1 MSSWKTISRASLALA
16 LWGSAALA
24 QDGIEVERLDAL
36 DPLEVSLPQAGL
48 DNRLWSGTGRDQAA
62 AVLSRLPGPDT
73 DPYTSE
79 VLAAAARSVLMS
91 GGQPPAGGRGDAE
104 LARLR
109 VERLLAAAGA
119 EDSFDLLERT
129 PGINRLPE
137 LARWHA
143 DLGLAIGETER
154 ACRTADALID
164 GRDTAYWL
172 RVRAFCLAL
181 QGQSAAAELTA
192 ELARSQSDDD
202 GFEARLFALTL
213 GTPVP
218 ADQAGSETALQW
230 AMSRHLASAG
240 EDGAAVA
247 DTAPAWLKNAAHDAA
262 GGSQPPATDPGLAF
276 ETALAQTGRE
286 RHHTLESVLAQGRDR
301 EMAGQALGLLLADTG
316 GGASFIHVARHHGR
330 EIQSIP
336 VTAATL
342 EHGYEI
348 AMAALLV
355 GDVRDAWTWRNALLD
370 GPPRPAQ
377 PVMVPQTLVDPDAD
391 KPEGEASMMTAL
403 PEEDWVP
410 PSPARMVALDLAL
423 AIAEDELQG
432 GGFEAV
438 LAAWMEGRGEA
449 SLAPVTALV
458 RLGAPAPA
466 GLRNA
471 LLDAQATPDLA
482 GLPALDAAVQA
493 GARGEAA
500 VLALAILNQPGVADD
515 PDALSRALGALD
527 AVGLRR
533 QARALLLEHV
543 ILGSL

>member
-16 LWGSAALA
+16 LWGSAAFA

-36 DPLEVSLPQAGL
+36 DPMEVSLPQAGL
-48 DNRLWSGTGRDQAA
+48 DNRLWRGTGRDQAV
-62 AVLSRLPGPDT
+62 AVLARLPGPDEGQ
-73 DPYTSE
+73 YNSE

-91 GGQPPAGGRGDAE
+91 GGQPPAGGRGDAD

-109 VERLLAAAGA
+109 VERLLAAGGAGDA
-119 EDSFDLLERT
+119 FDLLERT
-129 PGINRLPE
+129 PGINRIPS

-143 DLGLAIGETER
+143 DLGFALGETDR
-154 ACRTADALID
+154 ACRTADALIE

-172 RVRAFCLAL
+172 RVRAYCLVL
-181 QGQSAAAELTA
+181 QDQAAAAELTA
-192 ELARSQSDDD
+192 ELARSQSEDD
-202 GFEARLFALTL
+202 GFDARLFALTL
-213 GTPVP
+213 GTEADAGP
-218 ADQAGSETALQW
+218 AETALQW
-230 AMSRHLASAG
+230 AMSRDLAGGNHEASGVAG
-240 EDGAAVA
+240 
-247 DTAPAWLKNAAHDAA
+247 TAPAWLKAEAHDAA
-262 GGSQPPATDPGLAF
+262 GGHQPPATDAALAF
-276 ETALAQTGRE
+276 EAALEQTGRE

-301 EMAGQALGLLLADTG
+301 ELAGQALGLLLADTNG
-316 GGASFIHVARHHGR
+316 GSDFIHVARHHGR

-355 GDVRDAWTWRNALLD
+355 GDLRDAWAWRNALLD
-370 GPPRPAQ
+370 GPPRPVQ
-377 PVMVPQTLVDPDAD
+377 PVMVPQELVGEEID
-391 KPEGEASMMTAL
+391 KPDDGTTMMTAL

-438 LAAWMEGRGEA
+438 LAAWLEGRGEA
-449 SLAPVTALV
+449 GLAPATALT

-466 GLRNA
+466 GLREA
-471 LLDAQATPDLA
+471 LLNSEPVAGLA
-482 GLPALDAAVQA
+482 GLAALDAAVRA

-500 VLALAILNQPGVADD
+500 VLALSLLNQEGIAADA
-515 PDALSRALGALD
+515 DAYSRALAALD
-527 AVGLRR
+527 AAGLRR
-533 QARALLLEHV
+533 QARALLLERV
-543 ILGSL
+543 ILGAM

>member
-16 LWGSAALA
+16 LWGSAAFA

-36 DPLEVSLPQAGL
+36 DPMEVSLPQAGL
-48 DNRLWSGTGRDQAA
+48 DNRLWRGTGRDQAV
-62 AVLSRLPGPDT
+62 AVLARLPGPDEGQ
-73 DPYTSE
+73 YNSE

-91 GGQPPAGGRGDAE
+91 GGQPPAGGRGDAD

-109 VERLLAAAGA
+109 VERLLAAGGAGDA
-119 EDSFDLLERT
+119 FDLLERT
-129 PGINRLPE
+129 PGINRIPA

-143 DLGLAIGETER
+143 DLGFALGETDR
-154 ACRTADALID
+154 ACRTADALIE

-172 RVRAFCLAL
+172 RVRAYCLVL
-181 QGQSAAAELTA
+181 QDQAAAAELTA
-192 ELARSQSDDD
+192 ELARSQSEDD
-202 GFEARLFALTL
+202 GFDARLFALTL
-213 GTPVP
+213 GTEADAGP
-218 ADQAGSETALQW
+218 AETALQW
-230 AMSRHLASAG
+230 AMSRDLAGGNHEASGVAG
-240 EDGAAVA
+240 
-247 DTAPAWLKNAAHDAA
+247 TAPAWLKAEAHDAA
-262 GGSQPPATDPGLAF
+262 GGHQPPATDAALAF
-276 ETALAQTGRE
+276 EAALEQTGRE

-301 EMAGQALGLLLADTG
+301 ELAGQALGLLLADTNG
-316 GGASFIHVARHHGR
+316 GSDFIHVARHHGR

-355 GDVRDAWTWRNALLD
+355 GDLRDAWAWRNALLD
-370 GPPRPAQ
+370 GPPRPVQ
-377 PVMVPQTLVDPDAD
+377 PVMVPQELVGEEID
-391 KPEGEASMMTAL
+391 KPDDGTTMMTAL

-438 LAAWMEGRGEA
+438 LAAWLEGQGEA
-449 SLAPVTALV
+449 GLAPATALT

-466 GLRNA
+466 GLREA
-471 LLDAQATPDLA
+471 LLNSEPVAGLA
-482 GLPALDAAVQA
+482 GLAALDAAVRA

-500 VLALAILNQPGVADD
+500 VLALSLLNQEGIAADA
-515 PDALSRALGALD
+515 DAYSRALAALD
-527 AVGLRR
+527 AAGLRR
-533 QARALLLEHV
+533 QARALLLERV
-543 ILGSL
+543 ILGAM